1 MDISCLTCQHLLI
14 EKSDKVKKLL
24 CKAYPKGIPI
34 QIISGDHWH
43 DHLFGD
49 EKAKVFYD
57 PITEEEFT
65 RRQKEVDKETGTIFT
80 LSPKTKRLLL
90 KSIFFDHQELLDV
103 YLKFYQ
109 DARSKN
115 SAIPHEVAMI
125 KFRELYDETPTGW
138 VKK

>member
-1 MDISCLTCQHLLI
+1 MS
-14 EKSDKVKKLL
+14 
-24 CKAYPKGIPI
+24 
-34 QIISGDHWH
+34 
-43 DHLFGD
+43 
-49 EKAKVFYD
+49 
-57 PITEEEFT
+57 
-65 RRQKEVDKETGTIFT
+65 GTIFT